1 VKTLT
6 DINTEL
12 QLIAQDEQEQVIE
25 LQYEEYINE
34 MYQELQLQQNAQ
46 NSYDEDAIYYG
57 ENY

>member
-1 VKTLT
+1 MKTLT